1 MPARRRLSACRVLS
15 IVVVGHRQFGYVSFL
30 LLFALPLS
38 AQGIRERIR
47 AATPGTKVSDTQ
59 AADLTLTLGT
69 ASMRSIQQ
77 VIRTG
82 GTIDKSHKVITAT
95 ISTPE
100 GSFVQVGQRVRSFP
114 PESKSSMYQ
123 ARVTAVSSSNGKTT
137 VEATLS
143 GQGIE
148 GRVNY
153 VVEIVVERGV
163 FLCIPS
169 EAIIEEGD
177 RRIVYVPE
185 KDGTYA
191 PRKIETGF
199 QGELYTQ
206 VLGGLG
212 DGDQVV
218 TFGSF
223 FIDAEHKLKHA
234 NPEPGQ

>member
-1 MPARRRLSACRVLS
+1 MRCAT
-15 IVVVGHRQFGYVSFL
+15 VGALCERPRSFFMRQFGYVFPI
-30 LLFALPLS
+30 LLFTLPLS

-47 AATPGTKVSDTQ
+47 AATPGTKVTEAQ

-77 VIRTG
+77 IVRTG
-82 GTIDKSHKVITAT
+82 GTIDKAHKVITAT
-95 ISTPE
+95 ITTPE
-100 GSFVQVGQRVRSFP
+100 GGLVQVGQRVRSFP

-123 ARVTAVSSSNGKTT
+123 ARVTRASSRDGKTT

-143 GQGIE
+143 GEGVE

-177 RRIVYVPE
+177 HRIVYVPE
-185 KDGTYA
+185 KDGSYG

-206 VLGGLG
+206 ILGGLEN
-212 DGDQVV
+212 GDQVV

-223 FIDAEHKLKHA
+223 FIDSEHKLKHA
-234 NPEPGQ
+234 NPDTGR

>member
-1 MPARRRLSACRVLS
+1 M
-15 IVVVGHRQFGYVSFL
+15 IVRQRQFSYVCFL

-47 AATPGTKVSDTQ
+47 AATPGTKVSETQ

-77 VIRTG
+77 IVRTG
-82 GTIDKSHKVITAT
+82 GTIDKTHKVITAT
-95 ISTPE
+95 ITTPE
-100 GSFVQVGQRVRSFP
+100 GSLVQVGQRVKSFP

-123 ARVTAVSSSNGKTT
+123 ARVTRVSSKDRKTT

-143 GQGIE
+143 GEGVE

-153 VVEIVVERGV
+153 VVEIIVERGV

-177 RRIVYVPE
+177 HRIVYVPE
-185 KDGTYA
+185 KDGTYG

-206 VLGGLG
+206 ILGGLEN
-212 DGDQVV
+212 GDQVV

-223 FIDAEHKLKHA
+223 FIDSEHKLKHA
-234 NPEPGQ
+234 NPDSGQ

>member
-1 MPARRRLSACRVLS
+1 
-15 IVVVGHRQFGYVSFL
+15 VVFRQRQFGYVFL
-30 LLFALPLS
+30 ILLSAVPLF

-47 AATPGTKVSDTQ
+47 AATPGTKVSEAQ

-69 ASMRSIQQ
+69 AAMRSIQQ
-77 VIRTG
+77 VVRTG

-95 ISTPE
+95 ITTPE
-100 GSFVQVGQRVRSFP
+100 GRLVQIGQRVRSFP

-123 ARVTAVSSSNGKTT
+123 ARVSRVSTREGRTI
-137 VEATLS
+137 VEATLAS
-143 GQGIE
+143 QGVE

-177 RRIVYVPE
+177 HRIVYVPR
-185 KDGTYA
+185 KDGTYG

-206 VLGGLG
+206 ILGGLE

-223 FIDAEHKLKHA
+223 FIDSEHKLKHA
-234 NPEPGQ
+234 SPDPGQ

>member
-1 MPARRRLSACRVLS
+1 MNS
-15 IVVVGHRQFGYVSFL
+15 IVVVPQRQFGIVCFV
-30 LLFALPLS
+30 LLFAIPLS

-47 AATPGTKVSDTQ
+47 AATPGTKVSEAQ

-77 VIRTG
+77 IVRTG
-82 GTIDKSHKVITAT
+82 GTIDKTHKVITAT
-95 ISTPE
+95 ITTPE
-100 GSFVQVGQRVRSFP
+100 GSLVQVGQRVRSFP

-123 ARVTAVSSSNGKTT
+123 ARVTRVTSKEGKTII
-137 VEATLS
+137 EATLS
-143 GQGIE
+143 GVGVE

-177 RRIVYVPE
+177 HRIVYVPE
-185 KDGTYA
+185 KDGTYG

-206 VLGGLG
+206 ILGGLEN
-212 DGDQVV
+212 GDQVV

-223 FIDAEHKLKHA
+223 FIDSEHKLKHA
-234 NPEPGQ
+234 NPDPEQ